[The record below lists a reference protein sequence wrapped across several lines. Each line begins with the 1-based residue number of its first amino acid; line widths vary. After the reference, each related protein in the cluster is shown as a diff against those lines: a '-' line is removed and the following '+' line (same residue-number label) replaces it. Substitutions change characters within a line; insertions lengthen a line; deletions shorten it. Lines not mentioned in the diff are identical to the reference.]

1 MVLPFGKWGREQVE
15 REARTRRWR
24 MTGHTRDRGTYR
36 ECLAWF
42 GRRVSRVL
50 QKVTEAPGI
59 CQVPV
64 CPARLL
70 PTNLLGGSADGDA
83 LAPVHPS

>member
-1 MVLPFGKWGREQVE
+1 MGKGTSR
-15 REARTRRWR
+15 ARGEDETVADDWA
-24 MTGHTRDRGTYR
+24 HRDRGTYR

-70 PTNLLGGSADGDA
+70 PANLLGGSADGDA
-83 LAPVHPS
+83 LARVHPS